1 MTNGGITS
9 KHGEALLLS
18 DDGYK
23 KSRNAVLSIKIVT
36 HLKHKRNT
44 FIYYF
49 GTVYNANVSIGVY
62 PIPTLYTPLLPHCP
76 WTYSVYPWICN
87 LEILECDLDVS
98 WQFPDLM
105 RTFWLRKTPNLTY
118 FYENEK
124 KPMYLPAIPTLS
136 KNFFRDKLPSNYQFL
151 LSVRKLK

>member
-1 MTNGGITS
+1 MGGGITS

-18 DDGYK
+18 DDGNK
-23 KSRNAVLSIKIVT
+23 KSRNAVLSKKIVT

-87 LEILECDLDVS
+87 LEILECALDVS
-98 WQFPDLM
+98 PDLM
-105 RTFWLRKTPNLTY
+105 RTFWLRRLLIWHIFTKMKKSLCTY
-118 FYENEK
+118 LQ
-124 KPMYLPAIPTLS
+124 YLHYQRIFLGIITIKLS
-136 KNFFRDKLPSNYQFL
+136 IFIECS
-151 LSVRKLK
+151 